1 MCAKKTRTL
10 KKWTTKKRIE
20 CGKAFSKLSREEPMM
35 MGDPK
40 MMVKIKR
47 MIVVG

>member
-1 MCAKKTRTL
+1 MNDTPGQNGRKDEDKVWKCL
-10 KKWTTKKRIE
+10 P
-20 CGKAFSKLSREEPMM
+20 KLSREEPMM